1 MADVEMVECALSNV
15 EEMTQGAMVQRQIE
29 EANYETVLPHVQNDS
44 VIEFNIESSDSFIEL
59 NKTEVEV
66 KFRIKKADGTNLGAD
81 DKVGLVNYAVAS
93 LFKDVEIQLN
103 GKTITHGSSNYAERA
118 IMEVLMTYNR
128 DAVESW
134 LRAGLFHKDTAGKMD
149 AADPSAADGVVNTGL
164 KARAEYSNE
173 SKLVTVR
180 GKLHEDLF
188 NQPRPL
194 PSNNRLDIKFTRNK
208 DAYCLMSNAENAAYK
223 IAFEEMSLYIR
234 KIRVSKAVLG
244 SLAGRQVKIPIDRV
258 VQKEFSIPQGGNKY
272 IENAFHIGQIPTRV
286 VFGFVDNNAHTGSY
300 KLNPFNF
307 THVDVQKVSLLN
319 DGQIVNSRPLS
330 TDFDD
335 GDVIQAYWNL
345 QRTTN
350 TRYANGGTIIELED
364 YKKGGYALWAYDLS
378 PSQCDEQFIDPKR
391 FGKLTLEV
399 EFAKAIPKPLSICIY
414 LQFDGEIQ
422 ISDLGETI
430 TAFN

>member
-15 EEMTQGAMVQRQIE
+15 DEMTQGAMVQRQIE
-29 EANYETVLPHVQNDS
+29 EADYETVLPHVQNDS
-44 VIEFNIESSDSFIEL
+44 VIEFNIESSDCFIEL

-66 KFRIKKADGTNLGAD
+66 KFRIKKTDGTNLDAN
-81 DKVGLVNYAVAS
+81 DKVDLINYAIAS

-134 LRAGLFHKDTAGKMD
+134 LRAGLFHKDKAGKMD
-149 AADPSAADGVVNTGL
+149 VADPSAADDAANDGL

-194 PSNNRLDIKFTRNK
+194 PNNNRLYIKFTRNK
-208 DAYCLMSNAENAAYK
+208 DSYCLMSNVDNAAYK
-223 IAFEEMSLYIR
+223 IVFEEMSLYIR

-244 SLAGRQVKIPIDRV
+244 SLAGRSVKIPIDRV
-258 VQKEFSIPQGGNKY
+258 VQKEFSVSQGGSKY

-286 VFGFVDNNAHTGSY
+286 VFGFVNNSAHTGNY

-307 THVDVQKVSLLN
+307 AHVNVQKVSLSKRRCHTSVLE
-319 DGQIVNSRPLS
+319 SS
-330 TDFDD
+330 T
-335 GDVIQAYWNL
+335 YN
-345 QRTTN
+345 
-350 TRYANGGTIIELED
+350 EH
-364 YKKGGYALWAYDLS
+364 AL
-378 PSQCDEQFIDPKR
+378 C
-391 FGKLTLEV
+391 
-399 EFAKAIPKPLSICIY
+399 
-414 LQFDGEIQ
+414 
-422 ISDLGETI
+422 
-430 TAFN
+430 

>member
-208 DAYCLMSNAENAAYK
+208 DAYCLMSNAANADYK
-223 IAFEEMSLYIR
+223 
-234 KIRVSKAVLG
+234 
-244 SLAGRQVKIPIDRV
+244 VKI
-258 VQKEFSIPQGGNKY
+258 
-272 IENAFHIGQIPTRV
+272 
-286 VFGFVDNNAHTGSY
+286 
-300 KLNPFNF
+300 
-307 THVDVQKVSLLN
+307 
-319 DGQIVNSRPLS
+319 
-330 TDFDD
+330 
-335 GDVIQAYWNL
+335 
-345 QRTTN
+345 
-350 TRYANGGTIIELED
+350 
-364 YKKGGYALWAYDLS
+364 
-378 PSQCDEQFIDPKR
+378 
-391 FGKLTLEV
+391 
-399 EFAKAIPKPLSICIY
+399 
-414 LQFDGEIQ
+414 
-422 ISDLGETI
+422 
-430 TAFN
+430 